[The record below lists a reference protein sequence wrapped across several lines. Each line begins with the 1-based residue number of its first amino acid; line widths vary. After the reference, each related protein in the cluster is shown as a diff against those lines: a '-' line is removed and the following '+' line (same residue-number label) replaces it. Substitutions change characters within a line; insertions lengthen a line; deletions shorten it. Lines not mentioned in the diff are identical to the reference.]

1 MDKKNKLVY
10 KGIEESGFMVLA
22 SKLRHL
28 IESNTLNYFYFSG
41 EIGSG
46 KTSYIRILLRHIGIN
61 ENIKSPSFNMVEH
74 YVTEKK
80 TVYHVDLF
88 RMENPIAWQDG
99 EIGSLFE
106 EENILIFLEWPEK
119 AKGLP
124 TPDAMLEISLGEYHI
139 EKNKRDLAIYFKEP
153 KLLYNR
159 HFLLPK

>member
-10 KGIEESGFMVLA
+10 KGIEESGFVVLA

-41 EIGSG
+41 EIGAG

-80 TVYHVDLF
+80 TVYHIDLF
-88 RMENPIAWQDG
+88 RMGNPTAWQDG

-106 EENILIFLEWPEK
+106 EENTLIFLEWPEK

-124 TPDAMLEISLGEYHI
+124 TPDARLEISLGKHHI
-139 EKNKRDLAIYFKEP
+139 ENNKRDLSIYFKEP
-153 KLLYNR
+153 ELLDNR
-159 HFLLPK
+159 YFLLPK

>member
-46 KTSYIRILLRHIGIN
+46 KTSYIRILLRHIGVN
-61 ENIKSPSFNMVEH
+61 ENIKSPSFNMVEY

-88 RMENPIAWQDG
+88 RMENPTAWHDG

-106 EENILIFLEWPEK
+106 EENTLIFLEWPEK

-124 TPDAMLEISLGEYHI
+124 TPDARLEISLGKYHI
-139 EKNKRDLAIYFKEP
+139 ENNKRDLSIYFKEP
-153 KLLYNR
+153 ELLDNR
-159 HFLLPK
+159 IFLLPK

>member
-10 KGIEESGFMVLA
+10 RGIEESDFVVLA

-46 KTSYIRILLRHIGIN
+46 KTAYIRILLRHIGIN

-88 RMENPIAWQDG
+88 RMENPNAWQYG

-106 EENILIFLEWPEK
+106 EENTLIFLEWPEK

-124 TPDAMLEISLGEYHI
+124 TPDARLEISLGEHHI
-139 EKNKRDLAIYFKEP
+139 ENNKRDLSIYFKEP
-153 KLLYNR
+153 ELLDNR
-159 HFLLPK
+159 YFLLPK

>member
-1 MDKKNKLVY
+1 MEQKNKLVY
-10 KGIEESGFMVLA
+10 KGIKESDFMVLA

-28 IESNTLNYFYFSG
+28 IESDALNYFYFSG

-46 KTSYIRILLRHIGIN
+46 KTSYIRILLRHIGVN
-61 ENIKSPSFNMVEH
+61 ENIKSPSFNMVEY

-88 RMENPIAWQDG
+88 RMGNPTAWQDG

-106 EENILIFLEWPEK
+106 EENTLIFLEWPEK

-124 TPDAMLEISLGEYHI
+124 TPDARLEISLGKHHI
-139 EKNKRDLAIYFKEP
+139 ENNKRDLSIYLKEP
-153 KLLYNR
+153 ELIDNR
-159 HFLLPK
+159 YFLLPK

>member
-10 KGIEESGFMVLA
+10 KGIEESGFVVLA
-22 SKLRHL
+22 SKLLQL
-28 IESNTLNYFYFSG
+28 IESNSLNYFYFSG

-46 KTSYIRILLRHIGIN
+46 KTSYIRILLRHIGVN

-88 RMENPIAWQDG
+88 RMGNPTAWQDG

-106 EENILIFLEWPEK
+106 EENTLIFLEWPEK

-124 TPDAMLEISLGEYHI
+124 TPDARLEISLGKHHI
-139 EKNKRDLAIYFKEP
+139 ENNKRDLSIYLKEP
-153 KLLYNR
+153 ELIDNR
-159 HFLLPK
+159 YFLLPK

>member
-1 MDKKNKLVY
+1 MNEKNKLVY
-10 KGIEESGFMVLA
+10 KGIEESEFVVLA
-22 SKLRHL
+22 SKLRLL

-46 KTSYIRILLRHIGIN
+46 KTSYIRILLKQIGIN

-74 YVTEKK
+74 YETEKK

-88 RMENPIAWQDG
+88 RMKNPIAWQDG

-106 EENILIFLEWPEK
+106 EENTLIFLEWPEK

-124 TPDAMLEISLGEYHI
+124 APDARLEISLGAHHI
-139 EKNKRDLAIYFKEP
+139 EKNKRDLSIYFKEP
-153 KLLYNR
+153 ELIDNKD
-159 HFLLPK
+159 FLLPK

>member
-10 KGIEESGFMVLA
+10 KGIEESGFVVLA

-74 YVTEKK
+74 YVAEKK

-88 RMENPIAWQDG
+88 RMKNPTAWQDG
-99 EIGSLFE
+99 EIGSLLE
-106 EENILIFLEWPEK
+106 EENTLIFLEWPEK
-119 AKGLP
+119 AKGLL
-124 TPDAMLEISLGEYHI
+124 TPDASLEISLGGYHM
-139 EKNKRDLAIYFKEP
+139 ENNKRDLSIYFK
-153 KLLYNR
+153 KGRLL
-159 HFLLPK
+159 